1 MVKKVF
7 KSNQRPKCGEEEF
20 ISDPN
25 QYDVLV
31 FEAGRFEVS
40 HTEDILE
47 NNKIFCREC
56 GLVVDEIKSEE
67 LGKVVLVK

>member
-7 KSNQRPKCGEEEF
+7 KQNQCPKCGAEEF
-20 ISDPN
+20 ASEPN
-25 QYDVLV
+25 QYDVLL

-47 NNKIFCREC
+47 NNKILCRGC
-56 GLVVDEIKSEE
+56 GSVVDEIKSEG
-67 LGKVVLVK
+67 LGKVVLKK